1 MTNVWRRGLVA
12 DALRAFGLSR
22 YQSAD
27 GPHEPPTVLS
37 DEEAMAQVVEAA
49 RKIVGSARLE
59 DVTGAFRFESCN
71 DQGEPPYRGRVDMS
85 FVMPDGV
92 EPDGFFEQIVATMVG
107 HGWSAG
113 SPPGRHPFG
122 VVVHTET
129 VMAIF
134 GRACGTSTRGTAQV
148 CGECRNMTDHCD
160 DGMTTGVD
168 VTARLSGS

>member
-22 YQSAD
+22 HQSAD
-27 GPHEPPTVLS
+27 GPHEPPTLLS

-49 RKIVGSARLE
+49 RQIVGSARLE

-85 FVMPDGV
+85 FVMSDGV

-113 SPPGRHPFG
+113 PPREGIRSVWSFTPRRSWRSSAEPVEPAHGQRPRCAG
-122 VVVHTET
+122 NAAT
-129 VMAIF
+129 
-134 GRACGTSTRGTAQV
+134 
-148 CGECRNMTDHCD
+148 
-160 DGMTTGVD
+160 
-168 VTARLSGS
+168 

>member
-1 MTNVWRRGLVA
+1 MTNAWRRGLVA

-22 YQSAD
+22 HQSTED
-27 GPHEPPTVLS
+27 PHEQQTVLS
-37 DEEAMAQVVEAA
+37 DEAAMAQVVDAA
-49 RKIVGSARLE
+49 RQIVRSSRLG

-92 EPDGFFEQIVATMVG
+92 EPDGFFGQIAATMVG
-107 HGWSAG
+107 QGWSAG
-113 SPPGRHPFG
+113 PPPGRHPFG

-148 CGECRNMTDHCD
+148 YGECRNMTDHCD

-168 VTARLSGS
+168 VTVRLSGS